1 MQAAGSRLALVLWAM
16 GALLRAGTPGQEA
29 LPRESS
35 VGTGGLIFHQD
46 WDWLSPG
53 VRLPGSLQD
62 PLCLVTLGGGGNG
75 SSAPLRVVGA
85 LSSYEQAF
93 LEAVWHALWGPRDL
107 ATFGVCTPSSGH
119 AALPSLQW
127 LQAWLEEPR
136 GRRLVVL
143 HLEEGTWGAHG
154 PGWAGDA
161 ALVPGHHSGHVMTT
175 VLPRKTPGPSPASRG
190 GCG

>member
-16 GALLRAGTPGQEA
+16 GALLRAGNPGQEA

-62 PLCLVTLGGGGNG
+62 PLCLVTLGSGGNG

-143 HLEEGTWGAHG
+143 HLEEGTWGPTAQ
-154 PGWAGDA
+154 AGQGM
-161 ALVPGHHSGHVMTT
+161 L
-175 VLPRKTPGPSPASRG
+175 LWSPATTQVM
-190 GCG
+190 